1 LPFSISFMKE
11 ERKNGNFSFTLKPQ
25 RARMLP
31 MAEKK

>member
-1 LPFSISFMKE
+1 MKE